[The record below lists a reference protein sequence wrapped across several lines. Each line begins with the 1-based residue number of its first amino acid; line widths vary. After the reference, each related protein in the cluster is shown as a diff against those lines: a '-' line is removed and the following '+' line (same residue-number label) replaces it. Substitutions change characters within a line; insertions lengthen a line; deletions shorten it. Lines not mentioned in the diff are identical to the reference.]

1 MHRKRWADF
10 LKIWPE
16 VTFAVVRALLNGVMY
31 AFFSVFVPF
40 FANTITADGAW
51 IMGTLDGAFSIGL
64 FLGATFI
71 VGKHKLKSRPMSRAM
86 MGFTGITAS
95 FLLIAVIVLYQSQFP
110 GTPALVFGMSA
121 PLVIGGAC
129 LFLINNSISV
139 IRMHASPKGSLSSIH
154 KGFLWTVNTSP
165 TELR

>member
-1 MHRKRWADF
+1 MISLFGVKLGLVISILTSVFSVVLLKCIEYQQVPREVKAQSLIAMHRKRWADF

-86 MGFTGITAS
+86 MGFTGLRRAS
-95 FLLIAVIVLYQSQFP
+95 YL
-110 GTPALVFGMSA
+110 
-121 PLVIGGAC
+121 
-129 LFLINNSISV
+129 
-139 IRMHASPKGSLSSIH
+139 SLS
-154 KGFLWTVNTSP
+154 
-165 TELR
+165 